1 MMGLDDAIAGLGGG
15 GFAMAMVMAVLL
27 GLRHATDPDH
37 LTAVSTL
44 VLSERRQ
51 TARRAGLLGLCWGL
65 GHATTLFAL
74 GVPIV
79 FAGRY
84 LPDAVQTGAEV
95 VIGVVIA
102 ALAVRLLVRWRRGY
116 FHAHSHSHG
125 SVRHSHPHA
134 HEHSR
139 AGGHPV
145 AHEHRHS
152 ESLSRSPGV
161 TFGVGLLHG
170 LGGSGAFAALLVGA
184 VSGRLEGMLL
194 LLLFAGGTAASM
206 VLVSWALGNAVAQ
219 GPALR
224 RLATA
229 VPVLGAVSLLFGAW
243 YTLSAL

>member
-1 MMGLDDAIAGLGGG
+1 MTGLDDAIAGLAGG

-51 TARRAGLLGLCWGL
+51 SGRRAGLLGLCWGL

-84 LPDAVQTGAEV
+84 LPDAVQAGAEAA
-95 VIGVVIA
+95 IGLVIA

-125 SVRHSHPHA
+125 SVRHSHPHV
-134 HEHSR
+134 HEH
-139 AGGHPV
+139 
-145 AHEHRHS
+145 
-152 ESLSRSPGV
+152 
-161 TFGVGLLHG
+161 
-170 LGGSGAFAALLVGA
+170 
-184 VSGRLEGMLL
+184 
-194 LLLFAGGTAASM
+194 
-206 VLVSWALGNAVAQ
+206 
-219 GPALR
+219 
-224 RLATA
+224 
-229 VPVLGAVSLLFGAW
+229 
-243 YTLSAL
+243 